1 MRQLTVLYDPNCG
14 LCRRVQAWMVLQPAY
29 FEIVFVPVNSDEAR
43 SLYPE
48 LNHSLTLTDLTVIT
62 DEGAVY
68 FGPKAWIMCL
78 WALRNYHAW
87 SLRLSTPELLPTA
100 KRVISMI
107 SENRYKLEGLGKMLL
122 RDPKAR

>member
-14 LCRRVQAWMVLQPAY
+14 FCRRVQAWMVLQPAY
-29 FEIVFVPVNSDEAR
+29 VEIVFVPVNSEDAR
-43 SLYPE
+43 HRYPE
-48 LNHSLTLTDLTVIT
+48 LDHNLTLTDLAVIT

-78 WALRNYHAW
+78 WALRRYRAW

-107 SENRYKLEGLGKMLL
+107 SENRYKLEGFGKVLL
-122 RDPKAR
+122 RDSKAR